1 MADFGQLHVVEC
13 FEKLKGE
20 DFSGDG
26 IEGYF
31 FLSLLFYHVIE
42 AAGDV
47 VHDDGEVAFLN
58 GDEKIPSWLFWGSAI
73 SCWRCCN
80 VEVLLKCWAPYFY
93 IVDPGG
99 LFWGPICCPILYVWP
114 GWMYNYEVDLAK
126 SALTY
131 QFGGLV
137 EFFLGHWGGTY
148 ATRWFFRV
156 GSTMTILSLS
166 IYLII

>member
-13 FEKLKGE
+13 FKKLKGE

-58 GDEKIPSWLFWGSAI
+58 GDEKVPS
-73 SCWRCCN
+73 
-80 VEVLLKCWAPYFY
+80 
-93 IVDPGG
+93 
-99 LFWGPICCPILYVWP
+99 
-114 GWMYNYEVDLAK
+114 
-126 SALTY
+126 
-131 QFGGLV
+131 
-137 EFFLGHWGGTY
+137 
-148 ATRWFFRV
+148 
-156 GSTMTILSLS
+156 
-166 IYLII
+166 